1 MQSWNSNP
9 NVTDLKPRSTAT
21 ICMTL
26 SILFFIK
33 EMKMVVPTHWIVT
46 RITQNDPHQ
55 VFGTYGGTTASA
67 EEVIAMYAC
76 RYNVFAV

>member
-9 NVTDLKPRSTAT
+9 NVTDLKPCSTAT

-33 EMKMVVPTHWIVT
+33 KMKMVVLTHWIVT

-55 VFGTYGGTTASA
+55 VFGTCGGTTASA